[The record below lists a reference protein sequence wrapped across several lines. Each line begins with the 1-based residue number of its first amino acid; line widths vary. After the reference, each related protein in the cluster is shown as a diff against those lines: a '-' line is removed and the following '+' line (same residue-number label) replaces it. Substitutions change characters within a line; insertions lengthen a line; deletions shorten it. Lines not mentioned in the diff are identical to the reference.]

1 MSLLADWHC
10 MRVEEVLDALGS
22 KREGLS
28 EYEAKSRLERFGRN
42 VFGRATRRTSLRIL
56 FNQFR
61 NLMVFLL
68 AFSSIVSFLLGE
80 VLDAV
85 FIMIVVLVNIVA
97 GFLLEYKSEKSFERL
112 MELSPDFTLALRE
125 GRRVEVNVEELVPG
139 DIVLLEVGDRVPADL
154 RLFEANRL
162 IIDESVLT
170 GESVSSLKHVNP
182 LPPSTPL
189 ADRENMAFAGT
200 YVVQGSGKGVVVAT
214 GADTEFGRI
223 AGMVGEETEE
233 SLLFRKLK
241 YLGKV
246 MFLFSAL
253 LSGVIIVVG
262 ITRGESI
269 LGLFIYAVGL
279 LVSAIPEALPTV
291 VLLSL
296 AMAALKMATNN
307 SIVRRLPVME
317 ALGAVSFICS
327 DKTGTITKNEMTVK
341 KVVLMGEEFEV
352 TGEGYEPVGHVVKD
366 DVSVDP
372 LVHEG
377 LYMIITAGAL
387 CNNTSL
393 IKDEKTDSWKIIGD
407 PTEGAVMVLAHKTG
421 IYERVSKYHRI
432 YEIPFDSDR
441 KRRCV
446 VYNVE
451 DELHVYVMG
460 APEKVLE
467 ISNRL
472 YIGGSEE
479 DFSRYH
485 RLELFGEV
493 ERLARK
499 GYRVLGVAFKKLDSL
514 EGVSD
519 YELESGLTFLGLFGL
534 LDPPRKSVKR
544 SIEECKRAGIKVA
557 MITGDHRL
565 TAAAVGRMV
574 GLEGEVLD
582 GSELDELAD
591 KELVER
597 VDEVA
602 IYARTTP
609 SQKVRIIEAL
619 KYRGYVVAVTGDGVN
634 DSPALKKAHVGIAMG
649 ITGSDVTKEAAD
661 IVLADD
667 NFSTIVNA
675 IRYGRATYINI
686 LKFIAY
692 SLLGNFDELFIVI
705 ASFLAGLPFPLTTLQ
720 LLYINILT
728 DGLPGLSL
736 AFEKLEPNIMR
747 KSPREFGKGI
757 LSKSILR
764 AAVLGIYALIV
775 ELFLYFN
782 YLSRGLGLAR
792 TVLFMFCVFYE
803 IFVVFSVRRLSPF
816 EFKPINKFLV
826 VAVFV
831 ATIMQLFTFLNPLKS
846 VLEVHFLNFG
856 DMIIVLALAAFGFLF
871 SEFVKLAAKKL

>member
-1 MSLLADWHC
+1 M
-10 MRVEEVLDALGS
+10 
-22 KREGLS
+22 
-28 EYEAKSRLERFGRN
+28 
-42 VFGRATRRTSLRIL
+42 
-56 FNQFR
+56 
-61 NLMVFLL
+61 
-68 AFSSIVSFLLGE
+68 
-80 VLDAV
+80 
-85 FIMIVVLVNIVA
+85 
-97 GFLLEYKSEKSFERL
+97 
-112 MELSPDFTLALRE
+112 
-125 GRRVEVNVEELVPG
+125 
-139 DIVLLEVGDRVPADL
+139 
-154 RLFEANRL
+154 
-162 IIDESVLT
+162 
-170 GESVSSLKHVNP
+170 
-182 LPPSTPL
+182 
-189 ADRENMAFAGT
+189 
-200 YVVQGSGKGVVVAT
+200 
-214 GADTEFGRI
+214 
-223 AGMVGEETEE
+223 
-233 SLLFRKLK
+233 
-241 YLGKV
+241 
-246 MFLFSAL
+246 
-253 LSGVIIVVG
+253 
-262 ITRGESI
+262 
-269 LGLFIYAVGL
+269 
-279 LVSAIPEALPTV
+279 
-291 VLLSL
+291 
-296 AMAALKMATNN
+296 
-307 SIVRRLPVME
+307 
-317 ALGAVSFICS
+317 
-327 DKTGTITKNEMTVK
+327 
-341 KVVLMGEEFEV
+341 
-352 TGEGYEPVGHVVKD
+352 
-366 DVSVDP
+366 
-372 LVHEG
+372 
-377 LYMIITAGAL
+377 
-387 CNNTSL
+387 
-393 IKDEKTDSWKIIGD
+393 
-407 PTEGAVMVLAHKTG
+407 
-421 IYERVSKYHRI
+421 
-432 YEIPFDSDR
+432 
-441 KRRCV
+441 
-446 VYNVE
+446 
-451 DELHVYVMG
+451 
-460 APEKVLE
+460 
-467 ISNRL
+467 
-472 YIGGSEE
+472 
-479 DFSRYH
+479 
-485 RLELFGEV
+485 
-493 ERLARK
+493 
-499 GYRVLGVAFKKLDSL
+499 
-514 EGVSD
+514 SD